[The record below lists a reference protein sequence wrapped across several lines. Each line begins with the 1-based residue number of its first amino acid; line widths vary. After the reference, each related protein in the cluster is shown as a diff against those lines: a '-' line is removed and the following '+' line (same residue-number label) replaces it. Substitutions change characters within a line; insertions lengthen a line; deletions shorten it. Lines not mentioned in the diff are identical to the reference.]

1 MASTKRPTSQDPSA
15 DDFPQTVELTLYECC
30 PPPGQAPKPLQ
41 LVRLDH
47 EKHHPISTEIA
58 LRLALAATNDC
69 ETLSAVMHVL
79 TLVGTEN
86 LTVRQVLFFLAVAC
100 MDLRGTPASPAC
112 LREIYGSLGRSIETS
127 KDQLLTKTEQ
137 NPDAL
142 DWLVSE
148 QDQNDR
154 HCEYLRLT
162 PKGREVIEALS
173 KVMAGDTPQGPVN

>member
-1 MASTKRPTSQDPSA
+1 MNAVRLPDRHRNLYNLCVSTMRNTTRS
-15 DDFPQTVELTLYECC
+15 
-30 PPPGQAPKPLQ
+30 APKSPCVSPLQ
-41 LVRLDH
+41 L
-47 EKHHPISTEIA
+47 A
-58 LRLALAATNDC
+58 NDC